1 MNASGGSQK
10 WPADMALFADLAERA
25 TSFAFCLPGLENEMT
40 LHSRFL
46 DVENEPGRDP

>member
-1 MNASGGSQK
+1 MAGRHGVVRGSRGTRHRVRVLLDGSK
-10 WPADMALFADLAERA
+10 
-25 TSFAFCLPGLENEMT
+25 NEMT